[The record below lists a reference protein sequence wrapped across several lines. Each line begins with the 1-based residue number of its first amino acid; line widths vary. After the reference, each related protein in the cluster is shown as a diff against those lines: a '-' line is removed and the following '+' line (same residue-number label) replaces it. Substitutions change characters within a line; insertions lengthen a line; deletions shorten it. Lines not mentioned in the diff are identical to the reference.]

1 MKHSSSVA
9 STAPKIRQ
17 MFGGI
22 MKSFVAI
29 AAFAFTGAAWGAPQT
44 QKIGTQ
50 TWTYDLVIEG
60 GSTIVAKV
68 ASVAPASE
76 SHLTIPSTLGGYS
89 VRIIGNEAFRYCS
102 SLTKVVKE

>member
-1 MKHSSSVA
+1 MKNCMKSVVG
-9 STAPKIRQ
+9 IRQ
-17 MFGGI
+17 WFGGV

-29 AAFAFTGAAWGAPQT
+29 AALAFAGAAWGAT

-68 ASVAPASE
+68 ASVALLPHQEIEPEEEGELSAETAEPAPE
-76 SHLTIPSTLGGYS
+76 G
-89 VRIIGNEAFRYCS
+89 EA
-102 SLTKVVKE
+102 